1 MDYVNPIE
9 DEVRTDASHL
19 KAFHTPCRLLAES
32 LHIGFNAVR
41 CGIVDVAGQSMQGCN
56 RNSGSFSACTQPA
69 ESSGAGN
76 NIQKSN
82 PCRWS
87 STLTNPSATI
97 PKSLYCDR
105 GAGIPLNRKW
115 PVELAERPCTPAFS
129 SRSHVSF
136 PNCILI
142 CHCDKRKAISMRLE
156 EAHGRME
163 PYAVM
168 ELMTA
173 VFNSPDAI
181 PLNR

>member
-1 MDYVNPIE
+1 
-9 DEVRTDASHL
+9 
-19 KAFHTPCRLLAES
+19 
-32 LHIGFNAVR
+32 
-41 CGIVDVAGQSMQGCN
+41 MQGSN

-82 PCRWS
+82 PCRLS
-87 STLTNPSATI
+87 
-97 PKSLYCDR
+97 
-105 GAGIPLNRKW
+105 
-115 PVELAERPCTPAFS
+115 
-129 SRSHVSF
+129 
-136 PNCILI
+136 
-142 CHCDKRKAISMRLE
+142 DKRKAISMRLE